1 MRVGITLP
9 LFNDDPDLP
18 IAVAKRAEDAGL
30 DGVFVFDHLW
40 PLGQPHRPAMHS
52 TTVLAAVAAETA
64 RVDVGTLV
72 ARVGLVPDAVL
83 VHNLVAV
90 GRVAGADR
98 LIAGLGTGDSANK
111 DENLA
116 YGIDFAPVAVRRA
129 SLIDCCRRLRAAGI
143 RTWVGGRS
151 RSVRRAAVEA
161 PADGWNGWCPDAA
174 TFAAEGADL
183 AGTGVELTWAG
194 QVLIG
199 TDLADAEAKLT
210 RHGGR
215 PGLVWGTPD
224 DLHRHFD
231 ALEEAGAT
239 WAVCAP
245 LDVADPSVP
254 ETLARVAAARR

>member
-9 LFNDDPDLP
+9 LFNDDAELP
-18 IAVAKRAEDAGL
+18 VGVARRAEEAGL
-30 DGVFVFDHLW
+30 DGVFAFDHLW
-40 PLGQPHRPAMHS
+40 PLRQPHRPALHS
-52 TTVLAAVAAETA
+52 TTVLAAVAAETS
-64 RVDVGTLV
+64 RVHVGTLV
-72 ARVGLVPDAVL
+72 ARVGLVPDEVL
-83 VHNLVAV
+83 VHNLRTL
-90 GRVAGADR
+90 GRIAGDR

-129 SLIDCCRRLRAAGI
+129 SLIACCRDLRAAGI
-143 RTWVGGRS
+143 RTWIGGRS
-151 RSVRRAAVEA
+151 PSVRRAAAEA

-174 TFAAEGADL
+174 TFAAEAADL
-183 AGTGVELTWAG
+183 AGTGVEVTWAG

-199 TDLADAEAKLT
+199 ADVAEAAAKLT
-210 RHGGR
+210 RHGSR
-215 PGLVWGTPD
+215 EGLLWGTPD

-231 ALEEAGAT
+231 ALEQAGAT

-245 LDVADPSVP
+245 LDVTDPSVP

>member
-9 LFNDDPDLP
+9 LFNDDAELP
-18 IAVAKRAEDAGL
+18 VTVARRAEEAGL

-40 PLGQPHRPAMHS
+40 PLRQPHRPAMHS
-52 TTVLAAVAAETA
+52 TTVLAAVAAETS

-72 ARVGLVPDAVL
+72 ARVGLVPDAIL
-83 VHNLVAV
+83 VHNLVT
-90 GRVAGADR
+90 VAGIAGGR

-129 SLIDCCRRLRAAGI
+129 SLIACCRDLRAAGV
-143 RTWVGGRS
+143 RTWIGGRS
-151 RSVRRAAVEA
+151 RSVRMAAVEA

-174 TFAAEGADL
+174 TFAAEAADL
-183 AGTGVELTWAG
+183 AGTGVEATWAG

-199 TDLADAEAKLT
+199 ADLAEAEAKLT

-215 PGLVWGTPD
+215 EGLLWGTPS

-231 ALEEAGAT
+231 ALEAAGTT

-254 ETLARVAAARR
+254 GILAGVAAARR